1 MIYVCA
7 TDCVRG
13 IYATSSLIIS
23 QTTNVGVFMVW
34 AEEEKKIIDH
44 VLLMLKE
51 QTIFFFYT
59 DWSSPDLLLNGP
71 PWKVSVLSLFEQ
83 FLNYL
88 FFSCSFGP

>member
-34 AEEEKKIIDH
+34 AEEKKKNNRPCLVDAQRANH
-44 VLLMLKE
+44 
-51 QTIFFFYT
+51 FFF
-59 DWSSPDLLLNGP
+59 
-71 PWKVSVLSLFEQ
+71 
-83 FLNYL
+83 FLHRL
-88 FFSCSFGP
+88 ILT